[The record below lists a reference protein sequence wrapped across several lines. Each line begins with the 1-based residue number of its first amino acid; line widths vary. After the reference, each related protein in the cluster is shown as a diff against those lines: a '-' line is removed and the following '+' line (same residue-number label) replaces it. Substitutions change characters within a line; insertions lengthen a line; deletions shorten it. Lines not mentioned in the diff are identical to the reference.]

1 MMANLESVHSPIH
14 YKGARITGLIRTD
27 EIFVQKHVGAQLI
40 ESNDGARKM
49 LSSDSSGFGK
59 YASPV
64 ISVTVPLLDQQ
75 NYKGL
80 RRSFRAFG
88 PV

>member
-14 YKGARITGLIRTD
+14 YKGAFITGLIRTD
-27 EIFVQKHVGAQLI
+27 EICIQMHVGAQLI

-49 LSSDSSGFGK
+49 LSLDSSGFGK
-59 YASPV
+59 YSSPV
-64 ISVTVPLLDQQ
+64 ISVTGPLLDQQ

-80 RRSFRAFG
+80 RRSFRALG